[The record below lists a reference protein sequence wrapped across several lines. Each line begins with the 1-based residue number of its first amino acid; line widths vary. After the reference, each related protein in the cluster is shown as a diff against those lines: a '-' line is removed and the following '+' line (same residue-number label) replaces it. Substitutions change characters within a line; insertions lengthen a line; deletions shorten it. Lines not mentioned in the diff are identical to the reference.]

1 MKREKTN
8 KIKKKNTNRD
18 VGAFLQCVLLLLRMR
33 ENKKGKGK
41 KINKEE
47 KKQKAMLVELSPEMC
62 PPFADKKRKK
72 EKD

>member
-1 MKREKTN
+1 
-8 KIKKKNTNRD
+8 
-18 VGAFLQCVLLLLRMR
+18 MR

-41 KINKEE
+41 KINKE

-72 EKD
+72 EKDQEEEKII